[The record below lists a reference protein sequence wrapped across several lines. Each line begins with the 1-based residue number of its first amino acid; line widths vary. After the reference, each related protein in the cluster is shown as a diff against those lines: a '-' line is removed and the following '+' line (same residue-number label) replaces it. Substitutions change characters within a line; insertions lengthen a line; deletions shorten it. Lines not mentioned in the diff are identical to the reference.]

1 MGADAPTSGLDLWS
15 AEVLLDPWE
24 HFREIRNTAPAVH
37 LERYDVYAVGRYH
50 DVRTVLRDWQTFTS
64 ADGVAFNDLMNEAEM
79 GTAPG
84 TDPPEHDAVR
94 AAMLERLRLTEVR
107 GLTGLVQSR
116 ADALVA
122 ELVERGSF
130 DLVTDLAQRYVTE
143 VVGELIG
150 LSSDRLARFG
160 PAGPTFFDTAGPPGE
175 LVYES
180 FPVALELLQ
189 EIGRLG
195 KDDMVPASMGWSL
208 FEAEDRGEIPPDST
222 TLLIWNYI
230 GPAFDT
236 TINGI
241 GSTVW
246 MLARDPEQWKIL
258 KDDPSLIPAA
268 FNEGLR
274 METPISIWARGC
286 RQGAEID
293 GTTIP
298 PGSRMCVLL
307 ASANRDE
314 RHYPDPD
321 RYDVR
326 RDPHDHIAFGHGIH
340 SCVGSSLARTEA
352 HAVLTALINQVTT
365 MECGEP
371 AREPHNTTRGL
382 AHLPMEV
389 A

>member
-15 AEVLLDPWE
+15 SEVLLDPWE
-24 HFREIRNTAPAVH
+24 HFRTIRDAAPAVYI
-37 LERYDVYAVGRYH
+37 EPYEVYAVGRFR
-50 DVRTVLRDWQTFTS
+50 DVRALLRDWQTFTS
-64 ADGVAFNDLMNEAEM
+64 ADGVAFNDLMNDAEQ

-94 AAMLERLRLTEVR
+94 SAMLERLRLTEVR
-107 GLTGLVQSR
+107 GLVEVVQSR
-116 ADALVA
+116 ADAMVA

-130 DLVTDLAQRYVTE
+130 DLVADLAQPFVTE

-150 LSSDRLARFG
+150 LSGERLASFG
-160 PAGPTFFDTAGPPGE
+160 PAGPTFFDTAGPPGD
-175 LVYES
+175 LVYDA
-180 FPVALELLQ
+180 FPIALELLQ

-195 KDDMVPASMGWSL
+195 KDDMAPGSMGRSL
-208 FEAEDRGEIPPDST
+208 FEAEERGEIPPDSST
-222 TLLIWNYI
+222 MLIWNYI

-246 MLARDPEQWKIL
+246 ALARDPEQWKIL
-258 KDDPSLIPAA
+258 KDEPSLVPAA

-286 RQGAEID
+286 RHGAEID
-293 GTTIP
+293 GITIP
-298 PGSRMCVLL
+298 AGSRMCVLL
-307 ASANRDE
+307 GSANRDE
-314 RHYPDPD
+314 RRYPDPD

-326 RDPHDHIAFGHGIH
+326 RDPHDHVAFGHGIH

-352 HAVLTALINQVTT
+352 HAVLTALLDQVTT

-371 AREPHNTTRGL
+371 VREPHNTTRGL
-382 AHLPMEV
+382 AGLPMKV
-389 A
+389 S